1 MMITMNNAYVMITMT
16 RPGKRPM
23 SSMSP
28 TIITDSRGAAKLV
41 IGAHLWIMMIM
52 LVVDERWKI
61 FPDNVDS
68 NIYYDDD
75 DVGDYNLLRRLW
87 WNKDHNIG
95 GARFPLA
102 SRESQRFSQQIPIH
116 PILANQINKS
126 TLNSTSEVSL
136 LKLEVAKPAKGFQS
150 VLNF

>member
-41 IGAHLWIMMIM
+41 IGAHLRIM

-61 FPDNVDS
+61 FTDNVDS
-68 NIYYDDD
+68 NI
-75 DVGDYNLLRRLW
+75 
-87 WNKDHNIG
+87 
-95 GARFPLA
+95 
-102 SRESQRFSQQIPIH
+102 
-116 PILANQINKS
+116 
-126 TLNSTSEVSL
+126 
-136 LKLEVAKPAKGFQS
+136 
-150 VLNF
+150 

>member
-41 IGAHLWIMMIM
+41 IGAHLWIMIM

-61 FPDNVDS
+61 FTDNVDS
-68 NIYYDDD
+68 NI
-75 DVGDYNLLRRLW
+75 
-87 WNKDHNIG
+87 
-95 GARFPLA
+95 
-102 SRESQRFSQQIPIH
+102 
-116 PILANQINKS
+116 
-126 TLNSTSEVSL
+126 
-136 LKLEVAKPAKGFQS
+136 
-150 VLNF
+150 